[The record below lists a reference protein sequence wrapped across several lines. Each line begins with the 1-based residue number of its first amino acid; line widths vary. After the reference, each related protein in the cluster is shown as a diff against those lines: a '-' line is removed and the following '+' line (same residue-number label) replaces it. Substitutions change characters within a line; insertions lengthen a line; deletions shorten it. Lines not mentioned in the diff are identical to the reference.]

1 MPVLALPAAAALAL
15 ASCLGPGGPWL
26 GPPRPGWL
34 TPVGPPT
41 TLLHGFAPPPAALPW
56 LPGHR
61 GVDLEAAP
69 GAPVRADG
77 SGVVA
82 FAGSVA
88 GVGVVTVEHGN
99 GVRSTF
105 EPVEAS
111 VHAGAAVRAGQL
123 LGRIGAWWRLPVPG
137 PFGVPAAHC
146 GSPCLHWGMVR
157 FGAYVD
163 PLAVTGVTVGCR
175 QVRLLPVDGVVPGPM
190 PVAHPASPRAG
201 RAAVAGSSIPMPPDS
216 TAPGGPGGA
225 AAAAAE
231 ASVVVGGAAAATL
244 VAVRRRRL
252 GGSGAR
258 PP

>member
-1 MPVLALPAAAALAL
+1 MPVPALPAAAALAL
-15 ASCLGPGGPWL
+15 ASCLGPAGPWL
-26 GPPRPGWL
+26 VPPRPGWL

-61 GVDLEAAP
+61 GVDLVVAP

-77 SGVVA
+77 PGVVA

-105 EPVEAS
+105 EPVVAS
-111 VHAGAAVRAGQL
+111 VHAGAPVRAGQL
-123 LGRIGAWWRLPVPG
+123 LGRVGAWWPLPVPG
-137 PFGVPAAHC
+137 PFRVPAAHC

-157 FGAYVD
+157 AGAYVD
-163 PLAVTGVTVGCR
+163 PLAVTGVIVGCR
-175 QVRLLPVDGVVPGPM
+175 QVRLLPVGGVVPGGM
-190 PVAHPASPRAG
+190 PVDHPAWSRAG
-201 RAAVAGSSIPMPPDS
+201 GVALAGSSIPMPPGS

-225 AAAAAE
+225 AAVATE
-231 ASVVVGGAAAATL
+231 ASVVVAGAAVATL

-252 GGSGAR
+252 GRSGAR